1 MITRLQ
7 FAGFVSFRTQ
17 LEVALRQ
24 DWPLNHKPFKDLSP
38 DSHSKSLM
46 DSAVCLLLQRGRV
59 AGDPMVIEK
68 TSLKV
73 ICYVHTYPSS
83 FGLRSG
89 TTTHRILKC
98 GALEYVG

>member
-24 DWPLNHKPFKDLSP
+24 DWPLNHRPFKDLAP
-38 DSHSKSLM
+38 DRHSKSLM

-68 TSLKV
+68 ISLTV
-73 ICYVHTYPSS
+73 ICYVRIPPH
-83 FGLRSG
+83 SG
-89 TTTHRILKC
+89 
-98 GALEYVG
+98 